1 MSKVQLKKKKYIF
14 IQEDLDLPMETQYY
28 FFKRVVVEV
37 TIDIMIIQMV
47 GMQKDIQERKEINL
61 PF

>member
-1 MSKVQLKKKKYIF
+1 MSKVQLKKKKYNF
-14 IQEDLDLPMETQYY
+14 IQEYLDLPMETQYY

>member
-1 MSKVQLKKKKYIF
+1 
-14 IQEDLDLPMETQYY
+14 METQYY